1 MAGDE
6 PKKALLIFQTITEEI
21 MDSGKAQL
29 YHHAA
34 NWLRRVRSAYE
45 VSGGMEQ
52 WRKYY
57 AEVSAKHGR
66 KYKLMGLLKP
76 LA

>member
-34 NWLRRVRSAYE
+34 DWLRRVRSPTKFPGAWSNGE
-45 VSGGMEQ
+45 SIT
-52 WRKYY
+52 RKCLQ
-57 AEVSAKHGR
+57 STGR
-66 KYKLMGLLKP
+66 NTS
-76 LA
+76 

>member
-1 MAGDE
+1 
-6 PKKALLIFQTITEEI
+6 

-29 YHHAA
+29 YHHAD
-34 NWLRRVRSAYE
+34 WLRRVRSAYE

-57 AEVSAKHGR
+57 AKVSAKHGR